1 MIVSTSR
8 RTDIPALFS
17 EWFYNRIRSGFV
29 LLRNPYNF
37 HQVGRVTLTP
47 DKVEGNPF
55 QRRSLFGI
63 RCAHRGWSHWPMLY
77 LLIGGVS
84 LRGEEYLGLSLG
96 TLEEIIFFMAVGAL
110 LHIAEDAICGKVP
123 FITPTQK
130 IGVKLFKVGSIR
142 EYIVALVLILGAYG
156 IKIVLG

>member
-1 MIVSTSR
+1 
-8 RTDIPALFS
+8 
-17 EWFYNRIRSGFV
+17 
-29 LLRNPYNF
+29 
-37 HQVGRVTLTP
+37 
-47 DKVEGNPF
+47 
-55 QRRSLFGI
+55 
-63 RCAHRGWSHWPMLY
+63 MLY

-96 TLEEIIFFMAVGAL
+96 TLGEIIFFMSVGAL

-142 EYIVALVLILGAYG
+142 EYIVALILIIGAYG

>member
-1 MIVSTSR
+1 MKWLTHEVVTGVIVYAATEDPMAAIYSMAGA
-8 RTDIPALFS
+8 I
-17 EWFYNRIRSGFV
+17 V
-29 LLRNPYNF
+29 
-37 HQVGRVTLTP
+37 P

-77 LLIGGVS
+77 LLIGGAA

-96 TLEEIIFFMAVGAL
+96 TLGEIIFFMAVGAL

-142 EYIVALVLILGAYG
+142 EYIVALILIIGAYG